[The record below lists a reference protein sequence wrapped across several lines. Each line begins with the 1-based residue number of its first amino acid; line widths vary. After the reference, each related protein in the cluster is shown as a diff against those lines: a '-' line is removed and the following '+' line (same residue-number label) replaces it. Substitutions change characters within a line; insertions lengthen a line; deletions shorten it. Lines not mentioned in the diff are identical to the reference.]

1 MVNFVICVF
10 GKNEKAAF
18 RSIIYL
24 MSSPVPRSDEFSEID
39 SFTAEGIVSNL
50 QEVIS
55 GNLSMYEWGTNQLL
69 ITSYQAKTEI
79 SLEDRGNITINFDTV
94 FAKEILGKWSAF
106 QRKYQNNTYAKN
118 VIEKAFAAAKQ
129 STIKWYGEYT
139 DYRYRLDE
147 SDNQTT
153 YEVVLRLSK
162 QDIDLTIDGYLS
174 ELALR

>member
-1 MVNFVICVF
+1 MVYFGVFVF
-10 GKNEKAAF
+10 GKNDKAAL

-24 MSSPVPRSDEFSEID
+24 MSSPVPRSNEFSEIE
-39 SFTAEGIVSNL
+39 SFTAEEIAVNL
-50 QEVIS
+50 QEVIN

-69 ITSYQAKTEI
+69 ITSYQTKTEI
-79 SLEDRGNITINFDTV
+79 SIEGRGNITINFDTV
-94 FAKEILGKWSAF
+94 FAKEILEKWSAF
-106 QRKYQNNTYAKN
+106 QRKYQNNTNAKN

-162 QDIDLTIDGYLS
+162 QDFDLTIDVYLS
-174 ELALR
+174 ELVQL